1 MQSLL
6 NKLGAQIDKH
16 PRRAFF
22 APPASPEQIDGLQQ
36 YIQLPLPDSYRL
48 FLRMHNGGFFS
59 HERPDKADDIHMAT
73 EAWNSNQLLGVEEI
87 ADYFDRIRYKFSGR
101 YIRFIPF
108 CHTQGQE
115 LLVFSTI
122 GETSD
127 DSPVF
132 DAWHEVGPDDW
143 MNQKLYDGFA
153 EFLEAYIEKFG
164 DIRTIG

>member
-6 NKLGAQIDKH
+6 NKLRAQINKH
-16 PRRAFF
+16 PKRAFF
-22 APPASPEQIDGLQQ
+22 APPASPEQIAELEQ
-36 YIQLPLPDSYRL
+36 YIQLPLPKSHKL
-48 FLRMHNGGFFS
+48 FLSMYNGGFFKN
-59 HERPDKADDIHMAT
+59 EMPDNADEIDIAT
-73 EAWNSNQLLGVEEI
+73 EAWNSNQLLGTQEI

-115 LLVFSTI
+115 LLVFSSI
-122 GETSD
+122 GDVCD

-143 MNQKLYDGFA
+143 MNQKLYAGFT
-153 EFLEAYIEKFG
+153 EFLEAYIEEFG
-164 DIRTIG
+164 DVRTIG